1 MRKEKIM
8 AKQLFNSSEKTNF
21 ILNMTEEKYS
31 KIAAFGLI
39 AACFATSVAAAV
51 PVISR
56 EPLHGVT
63 SAGLTIAG
71 VIAMI
76 LALIGAL
83 KKFIRKSAL
92 IPVCALGFALVWS
105 MISLICSYDKGIS
118 FYGFN
123 GRGEGILTLIFYFC
137 FFVTGASIKL
147 EKSAKILII
156 GLIGTGILNSVAAL
170 IQVFTGKFN
179 DYRMISM
186 EIQANAAVGFSQSP
200 LFLAVLLTFSLIAAL
215 TGAILAAKKSYKIVC
230 IIAACIFAFTIM
242 FTYSFIGICGA
253 VISVIAAAIVIFA
266 NKKPKINLLAVLSVI
281 IPAVISIIIVQAG
294 VIGNISQYRLYDG
307 RILWFAD
314 SYYRLSASGEP
325 DLNLVDID
333 DTFDVYYT
341 LNRKTIDIIS
351 ANPLVGTGPEQLV
364 FPQLYTSGS
373 AGENAAVSDII
384 IENKGTF
391 DKDYNEYLYTAATRG
406 IPSAIALIIAVIAIL
421 AAGFKSFRSGRKWQS
436 VFVLSITAAGALIF
450 LICCSSTAFA
460 PIFWCAAGC
469 CCSGKASS
477 K

>member
-1 MRKEKIM
+1 
-8 AKQLFNSSEKTNF
+8 
-21 ILNMTEEKYS
+21 MTEEKYS
-31 KIAAFGLI
+31 KIASFGLI
-39 AACFATSVAAAV
+39 AACFAASIATAV

-56 EPLHGVT
+56 EAFYTAT
-63 SAGLTIAG
+63 SAGVTVAG

-83 KKFIRKSAL
+83 KKYIRKSAL

-105 MISLICSYDKGIS
+105 VISLVFSYDKGIS

-123 GRGEGILTLIFYFC
+123 GRGEGILALIFYFC
-137 FFVTGASIKL
+137 FFVTGASINVG
-147 EKSAKILII
+147 KSAKTLVV
-156 GLIGTGILNSVAAL
+156 GLIGTGILNSVFAM
-170 IQVFTGKFN
+170 IQVFTGKLN
-179 DYRMISM
+179 DFRMISI
-186 EIQANAAVGFSQSP
+186 ETQANAAVGLSQSP

-215 TGAILAAKKSYKIVC
+215 TGTVLAEKKSHKLIC
-230 IIAACIFAFTIM
+230 IAAACIFSFTIM
-242 FTYSFIGICGA
+242 FTYSFVGMCGA
-253 VISVIAAAIVIFA
+253 VISIIAAVVAIFA
-266 NKKPKINLLAVLSVI
+266 NNKPKLNLLAVLAVI
-281 IPAVISIIIVQAG
+281 IPAAVSIVIVQAG

-314 SYYRLSASGEP
+314 SYYRLSASGDP
-325 DLNLVDID
+325 DTNVVDID

-364 FPQLYTSGS
+364 FPQLYTSGT
-373 AGENAAVSDII
+373 AGENASINDII

-406 IPSAIALIIAVIAIL
+406 IPSAVALIIAVVAIL
-421 AAGFKSFRSGRKWQS
+421 AAGFKGFKSGKKWQS
-436 VFVLSITAAGALIF
+436 MFVFTITAAGSLIF

-469 CCSGKASS
+469 CCAGSS
-477 K
+477 KEFSK

>member
-1 MRKEKIM
+1 M

-31 KIAAFGLI
+31 KIAAFGLV
-39 AACFATSVAAAV
+39 AACFATSVAAAI

-56 EPLHGVT
+56 EPLYEIT

-83 KKFIRKSAL
+83 KKFIGKSVL
-92 IPVCALGFALVWS
+92 IPCCALGFALVWS
-105 MISLICSYDKGIS
+105 LVSLIFSYDKGIS

-123 GRGEGILTLIFYFC
+123 GRGEGILALIFYFC
-137 FFVTGASIKL
+137 FFLTGASIKI
-147 EKSAKILII
+147 EKSAKTLII
-156 GLIGTGILNSVAAL
+156 GLIGVGILNSAAAMV
-170 IQVFTGKFN
+170 QVFSGKFN
-179 DYRMISM
+179 DFRMISM

-215 TGAILAAKKSYKIVC
+215 SGAILAQKKSHKIVC
-230 IIAACIFAFTIM
+230 AAAACLFAFTIM
-242 FTYSFIGICGA
+242 LTYSFVGICGA
-253 VISVIAAAIVIFA
+253 VISVIAAVIVVFA
-266 NKKPKINLLAVLSVI
+266 NKKPKINLIAILSVI
-281 IPAVISIIIVQAG
+281 IPAALSIVIVQAG
-294 VIGNISQYRLYDG
+294 IIGNISQYRLYDG

-351 ANPLVGTGPEQLV
+351 ANPLAGTGPEQLV
-364 FPQLYTSGS
+364 FPQLYTSGT
-373 AGENAAVSDII
+373 AGDDAVINDII

-406 IPSAIALIIAVIAIL
+406 IPAAISLIIAVLAIL
-421 AAGFKSFRSGRKWQS
+421 AAGYKSFRSGRKWQS
-436 VFVLSITAAGALIF
+436 MFVLSVTAAGALIF

-469 CCSGKASS
+469 CCSGTISKNLSS
-477 K
+477 

>member
-1 MRKEKIM
+1 M

-39 AACFATSVAAAV
+39 AACFAASIATAV

-56 EPLHGVT
+56 ESLYAVT

-83 KKFIRKSAL
+83 KKYIRKSAL

-105 MISLICSYDKGIS
+105 VVSLIFSYDKGIS

-123 GRGEGILTLIFYFC
+123 GRGEGILALIFYFC
-137 FFVTGASIKL
+137 FFVTGTSIRI
-147 EKSAKILII
+147 EKSAKTLII
-156 GLIGTGILNSVAAL
+156 GLIGTGILNSVFAL
-170 IQVFTGKFN
+170 IQVFTGKF
-179 DYRMISM
+179 DDFRMMSM
-186 EIQANAAVGFSQSP
+186 EIQANAAVGLSQSP

-215 TGAILAAKKSYKIVC
+215 TGTILAAKKLHKLIC
-230 IIAACIFAFTIM
+230 IAAACIFSFTIM
-242 FTYSFIGICGA
+242 FTYSFVGICGA
-253 VISVIAAAIVIFA
+253 VISVIVAVVVVFA
-266 NKKPKINLLAVLSVI
+266 NKKPKINLLAILTII
-281 IPAVISIIIVQAG
+281 IPAAVSIVIVQAG
-294 VIGNISQYRLYDG
+294 LIGNISQYRLYDG

-325 DLNLVDID
+325 DTNLVDID

-341 LNRKTIDIIS
+341 LNRKTLNIIS

-373 AGENAAVSDII
+373 AGENASISDII

-406 IPSAIALIIAVIAIL
+406 IPSAIALAIAVIAIL
-421 AAGFKSFRSGRKWQS
+421 AAGFKGFKSGRKWQS
-436 VFVLSITAAGALIF
+436 LFVLTVTAAGSLIF

-469 CCSGKASS
+469 CCSYSGKSSS